1 MTSKEELRRIWGP
14 DLEANLDRVTDVY
27 DTLSPRGKEVF
38 DSGGISEWLAL
49 EALSGPAY
57 RDPAHPKFAEASRRV
72 SAFHQRVA
80 GDDELIQ

>member
-27 DTLSPRGKEVF
+27 DTLGPKARAVF
-38 DSGGISEWLAL
+38 DAGGVSEFLAL

-57 RDPAHPKFAEASRRV
+57 SDRNHPQHAEASRRV